1 MAVRVALLLV
11 ANIVNGEIGGGEGGT
26 VVGG

>member
-1 MAVRVALLLV
+1 MAVRVVLLLV
-11 ANIVNGEIGGGEGGT
+11 VNVAHGEIGVGEGGT